1 MTNVLVDSYKMLA
14 IFQFILVESNFLVD
28 SKAFAKGE
36 ERTGM
41 AIRNFIRGYRASPSP
56 LNLVHLCISIEDEIF
71 LLDV

>member
-28 SKAFAKGE
+28 SKAFAKWE

-41 AIRNFIRGYRASPSP
+41 T
-56 LNLVHLCISIEDEIF
+56 IEI
-71 LLDV
+71 L